1 MAIGSK
7 AIGNLIFLISQRG
20 RYWLLSTAIA
30 ATHIHDDT
38 GAFPGFHEAVAG
50 GGGVELEDE
59 VVHVVHEIE
68 EGGGVGFDFFEEGAA
83 VHDLA
88 AWGVHHL
95 GVGGDGGA
103 EGGDAGGGD
112 AAFGGVWLADG
123 SLGDVADGGGLG
135 DEFLGA
141 EFDDLALRVVH
152 LAVAVEVAG
161 LLEMVRQSAGEG
173 VGEVFERGL
182 RDGFFIRRTARG
194 SLRLRGFQ
202 ADGGVVRRELGD
214 VGGEVRR
221 LLAFP
226 DGFVF
231 GALSDSDA
239 RADHIQMILES

>member
-1 MAIGSK
+1 MNSLLFEGFDS
-7 AIGNLIFLISQRG
+7 LRRLRRRRG
-20 RYWLLSTAIA
+20 LLFTTIA
-30 ATHIHDDT
+30 ATHIHDDA

-59 VVHVVHEIE
+59 VVHVVHELD
-68 EGGGVGFDFFEEGAA
+68 EGGGVGFDLFEQGAA
-83 VHDLA
+83 VHDLT
-88 AWGVHHL
+88 AWGVHHFRI
-95 GVGGDGGA
+95 GGDGGA
-103 EGGDAGGGD
+103 ECGDAGLGD
-112 AAFGGVWLADG
+112 AAFGGVRLGDG
-123 SLGDVADGGGLG
+123 SLGDVTDGGGLG

-161 LLEMVRQSAGEG
+161 LLKMVRQSAGEG
-173 VGEVFERGL
+173 VGDVFERGL
-182 RDGFFIRRTARG
+182 RDGFFIRRTAG
-194 SLRLRGFQ
+194 GGLGLRGFQ